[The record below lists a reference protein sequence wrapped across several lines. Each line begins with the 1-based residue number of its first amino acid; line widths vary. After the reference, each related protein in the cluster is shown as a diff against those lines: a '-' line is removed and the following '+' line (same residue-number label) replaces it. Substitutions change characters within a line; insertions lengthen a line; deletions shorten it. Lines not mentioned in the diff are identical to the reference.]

1 MRQYKFFDKDALS
14 VYQVPTHC
22 SHAPHPPLLVCDG
35 VDGVQLYSSCQLA
48 AINML
53 LVESSC
59 ALLEWSFVDNNRD
72 GTLELKPK

>member
-1 MRQYKFFDKDALS
+1 MRTL
-14 VYQVPTHC
+14 YQSIRYQHTVPL
-22 SHAPHPPLLVCDG
+22 PLLPLLVCDG
-35 VDGVQLYSSCQLA
+35 VDGVQLYISCQLV

-72 GTLELKPK
+72 GTSELKPK